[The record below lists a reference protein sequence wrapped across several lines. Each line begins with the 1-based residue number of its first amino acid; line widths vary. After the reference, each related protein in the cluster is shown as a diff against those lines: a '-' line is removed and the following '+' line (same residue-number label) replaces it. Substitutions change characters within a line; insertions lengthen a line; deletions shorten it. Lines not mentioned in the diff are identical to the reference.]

1 MIALVKQ
8 GNSSNIPIEQWT
20 IDTEEE
26 IEQLPDN
33 IPFGSFLMIIEPF
46 DIRIL
51 NGSGEWISISG
62 GEK

>member
-8 GNSSNIPIEQWT
+8 GNSSNMPVEQWT
-20 IDTEEE
+20 VDTEEE
-26 IEQLPDN
+26 ITKLPKN

-46 DIRIL
+46 DVRIL

-62 GEK
+62 GGK